1 MQRQQRYDR
10 QRRRTR
16 TTRTRTW
23 SWPAAQTRHAP
34 ARSPYRSSS
43 SPTTYRSD
51 RRTQVP
57 GPRTGH
63 RHEHPPRRRTTKA
76 RTTHRVP
83 AAALRCA
90 RATPA
95 RKGQRAPRKATGR
108 GGGVAAWG
116 LLSHR
121 RALVNEGSLS
131 AAAVGPRALRRTD
144 GPSCLPVTSARGG
157 GPDTVHGSKESWPFL
172 LAPSVLSS
180 RSSLLRGRWL
190 RSDRWG

>member
-10 QRRRTR
+10 QRRR
-16 TTRTRTW
+16 TRTRTW

-43 SPTTYRSD
+43 SPTTSRSD

-144 GPSCLPVTSARGG
+144 GAPLLAGDVSARW
-157 GPDTVHGSKESWPFL
+157 GSGHCSRVKGVLAFSSRSLARFSL
-172 LAPSVLSS
+172 LAP
-180 RSSLLRGRWL
+180 RCYG
-190 RSDRWG
+190 GGG